1 MTDKY
6 NSMSELEAE
15 TIENSDWEIVSRYLD
30 SQVIITAIH
39 GGGIEPGT
47 TEIADLTAQ
56 KGKYDYFSFKG
67 TKSKGNEDLH
77 VTSRNYDQSEL
88 MKMIKNKTCAVAIHG
103 CDGNENIIYIGG
115 KDQKLIYEMTK
126 QFRQLNISVEQAP
139 EHISGAHDDNI
150 INCCKTGAGIQL
162 ELTPGLRKMC
172 FDNQKYNKKSRED
185 QHNWSQFMDEFTTA
199 IVKSIQN
206 IQ

>member
-6 NSMSELEAE
+6 NSMSELEAK
-15 TIENSDWEIVSRYLD
+15 TTENNDWEIVTRNLG

-56 KGKYDYFSFKG
+56 KGEYDYFSFKG

-77 VTSRNYDQSEL
+77 VTSRKYDQSVL
-88 MKMIKNKTCAVAIHG
+88 MEMIKNKTNAVAIHG
-103 CDGNENIIYIGG
+103 CDGDGNIVYIGG
-115 KDQKLIYEMTK
+115 KDQKLIHEMTK
-126 QFRQLNISVEQAP
+126 QFEQLNINVEQAP

-150 INCCKTGAGIQL
+150 INCCKTGAGVQL

-172 FDNQKYNKKSRED
+172 FNNQKYNKKSRED
-185 QHNWSQFMDEFTTA
+185 KHNWSQFMDEFTTA
-199 IVKSIQN
+199 IVKSI
-206 IQ
+206 

>member
-6 NSMSELEAE
+6 NSMSELEAK
-15 TIENSDWEIVSRYLD
+15 TTENNDWEIVTRNLG

-56 KGKYDYFSFKG
+56 KGEYDYFSFKG

-77 VTSRNYDQSEL
+77 VTFRNYDQSVL
-88 MKMIKNKTCAVAIHG
+88 MEMIKNKTNAVAIHG
-103 CDGNENIIYIGG
+103 CDGDGNIIYIGG
-115 KDQKLIYEMTK
+115 KDQKLIHEMTK
-126 QFRQLNISVEQAP
+126 QFEQLNINVEQAP

-150 INCCKTGAGIQL
+150 INCCKTGAGVQL
-162 ELTPGLRKMC
+162 ELTLGLRKMC
-172 FDNQKYNKKSRED
+172 FNNQKYNKKSRED
-185 QHNWSQFMDEFTTA
+185 KHNWSQFMDEFTTA
-199 IVKSIQN
+199 IVKSI
-206 IQ
+206 

>member
-6 NSMSELEAE
+6 NSMSELEAK
-15 TIENSDWEIVSRYLD
+15 TTENNDWEIVTRNLG

-56 KGKYDYFSFKG
+56 KGEYDYFSFKG

-77 VTSRNYDQSEL
+77 VTSRKYDQSVL
-88 MKMIKNKTCAVAIHG
+88 MEMIKNKTNAVAIHG
-103 CDGNENIIYIGG
+103 CDGDGNIVYIGG
-115 KDQKLIYEMTK
+115 KDQKLIHEMTK
-126 QFRQLNISVEQAP
+126 QFEQLNINVEQAP

-150 INCCKTGAGIQL
+150 INCCKTGVGVQL

-172 FDNQKYNKKSRED
+172 FNNQKYNKKSRED
-185 QHNWSQFMDEFTTA
+185 KHNWSQFMDEFTTA
-199 IVKSIQN
+199 IVKSI
-206 IQ
+206 

>member
-1 MTDKY
+1 MADKY

-15 TIENSDWEIVSRYLD
+15 TIENKDWEVVTRDLD

-56 KGKYDYFSFKG
+56 KGEYDYFSFKG

-77 VTSRNYDQSEL
+77 VTSRNYDQSVL
-88 MKMIKNKTCAVAIHG
+88 MEMIKNKTYAVAIHG
-103 CDGNENIIYIGG
+103 CEGDE
-115 KDQKLIYEMTK
+115 
-126 QFRQLNISVEQAP
+126 
-139 EHISGAHDDNI
+139 NI
-150 INCCKTGAGIQL
+150 INCCKTGAGVQL

-185 QHNWSQFMDEFTTA
+185 QHNWSQFMDEFTTT
-199 IVKSIQN
+199 IVKTIQN
-206 IQ
+206 IQS

>member
-15 TIENSDWEIVSRYLD
+15 TIEHSDWEIVSRYLD

-67 TKSKGNEDLH
+67 TKSKGNEDL
-77 VTSRNYDQSEL
+77 
-88 MKMIKNKTCAVAIHG
+88 
-103 CDGNENIIYIGG
+103 
-115 KDQKLIYEMTK
+115 
-126 QFRQLNISVEQAP
+126 
-139 EHISGAHDDNI
+139 
-150 INCCKTGAGIQL
+150 
-162 ELTPGLRKMC
+162 
-172 FDNQKYNKKSRED
+172 
-185 QHNWSQFMDEFTTA
+185 
-199 IVKSIQN
+199 
-206 IQ
+206 